1 MEVRYTPSTLYE
13 PPRSKL
19 VCARYFVSM
28 EVYVYV
34 HNVMLPAVVFT
45 ISEAVIGP
53 PCEWQ

>member
-1 MEVRYTPSTLYE
+1 M
-13 PPRSKL
+13 
-19 VCARYFVSM
+19 VCAKYCRSM

-34 HNVMLPAVVFT
+34 HSVMLPAVVFT